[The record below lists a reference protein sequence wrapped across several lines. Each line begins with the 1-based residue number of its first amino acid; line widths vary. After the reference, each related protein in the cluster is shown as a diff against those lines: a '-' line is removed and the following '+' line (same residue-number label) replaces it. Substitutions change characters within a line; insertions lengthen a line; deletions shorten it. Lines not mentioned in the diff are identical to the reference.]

1 MEKRLCKNK
10 ISDYIVLYAG
20 FVVYSFGAVLAKYA
34 AAQSNF
40 CVTAA
45 YLIGEISVLGI
56 YAVFW
61 QQALKRFPLVV
72 AMSNKGVT
80 VVFSLIWSVL
90 LFQEKI
96 TIVNILGTLVIFLGI
111 WMVSTDG

>member
-1 MEKRLCKNK
+1 MEKKACKHK
-10 ISDYIVLYAG
+10 VSDYVLLYVG
-20 FVVYSFGAVLAKYA
+20 FGVYSFGGVFAKYA
-34 AAQSNF
+34 AAQSDL
-40 CVTAA
+40 VRMSV
-45 YLIGEISVLGI
+45 YLLGEIFVLGI
-56 YAVFW
+56 YAIFW